1 MDIVNLIKAITAVI
15 TTIMALV
22 VGFRVLTLNPANW
35 LNRWF
40 TLFFISSSLGFLT
53 YTIYH
58 LITNNSDIIIP
69 LMVTAHIF
77 FNFAIVSLMMTVFVL
92 EKFAKVAM
100 RLQYFGTMMVLFLV
114 MSLGYFIWVPKLDM
128 DSYEQGIVN
137 TTTPRGWFIFV
148 NVLRII
154 MSLYVVYKYIM
165 MTRKIEK
172 ETKNRIQW
180 FSIGVIIVV
189 IGILIN
195 LVGGFFRSA
204 ELLIEILALI
214 AIDIGSLAILKGFLI

>member
-40 TLFFISSSLGFLT
+40 MLFFISSSLGFLT

-77 FNFAIVSLMMTVFVL
+77 FNFAIVSLMMTVFIL

-100 RLQYFGTMMVLFLV
+100 SLQYFGTMMVLFLV

-128 DSYEQGIVN
+128 DSYEQDIVN

-148 NVLRII
+148 NVLRIV

-172 ETKNRIQW
+172 KTKKRIQW

-189 IGILIN
+189 IALFIN
-195 LVGGFFRSA
+195 VTAGFFRP
-204 ELLIEILALI
+204 IETVIEVMALI
-214 AIDIGSLAILKGFLI
+214 AIDVGSLAIFKGFLI

>member
-1 MDIVNLIKAITAVI
+1 
-15 TTIMALV
+15 
-22 VGFRVLTLNPANW
+22 
-35 LNRWF
+35 
-40 TLFFISSSLGFLT
+40 
-53 YTIYH
+53 
-58 LITNNSDIIIP
+58 
-69 LMVTAHIF
+69 
-77 FNFAIVSLMMTVFVL
+77 
-92 EKFAKVAM
+92 
-100 RLQYFGTMMVLFLV
+100 
-114 MSLGYFIWVPKLDM
+114 
-128 DSYEQGIVN
+128 
-137 TTTPRGWFIFV
+137 
-148 NVLRII
+148 

>member
-1 MDIVNLIKAITAVI
+1 MDINLIKVITAVI
-15 TTIMALV
+15 TTILALI
-22 VGFRVLTLNPANW
+22 VGFRVLTLNPASW